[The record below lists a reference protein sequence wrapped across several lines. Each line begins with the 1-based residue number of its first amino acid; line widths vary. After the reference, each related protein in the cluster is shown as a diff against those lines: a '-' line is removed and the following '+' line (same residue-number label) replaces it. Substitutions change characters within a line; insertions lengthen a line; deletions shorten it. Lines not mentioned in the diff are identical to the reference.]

1 MHTYKATITTNDRK
15 IPTTVQAETESRAKA
30 LLEAQY
36 GRGNV
41 SFIQRM

>member
-1 MHTYKATITTNDRK
+1 MHTYKATITTNGRK
-15 IPTTVQAETESRAKA
+15 IPTTVQAENQSRAIA

-41 SFIQRM
+41 SFVQRM